1 MVWVHTV
8 YLFGTLNAT
17 IFLRFQNSYEKVQLK
32 NALFAV
38 KWKHTNTFIKVQKK
52 NETENSPRNKYKDN

>member
-1 MVWVHTV
+1 MQP
-8 YLFGTLNAT
+8 F
-17 IFLRFQNSYEKVQLK
+17 FLRFQNSYEKVQLK